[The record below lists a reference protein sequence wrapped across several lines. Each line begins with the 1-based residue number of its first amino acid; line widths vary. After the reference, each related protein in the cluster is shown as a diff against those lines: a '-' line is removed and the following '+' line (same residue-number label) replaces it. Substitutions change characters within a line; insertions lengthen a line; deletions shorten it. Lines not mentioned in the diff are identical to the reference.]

1 MSGDLSGGVSD
12 DGEGGELRFVLRDL
26 GRTGGEVRRPHEV
39 RARHRRAVG
48 AGLVTVA
55 VLGAAAVGGQG
66 APHPPPPPPPLRTA
80 PPHPPPA
87 VPRPPQPAPHRTAP
101 PSTP

>member
-1 MSGDLSGGVSD
+1 MSGDLSD

-26 GRTGGEVRRPHEV
+26 GRTGGEV

-80 PPHPPPA
+80 SPQPPPA
-87 VPRPPQPAPHRTAP
+87 TPRPPQPAPHRTAP
-101 PSTP
+101 PSAP

>member
-1 MSGDLSGGVSD
+1 MSGDLSGGVPE
-12 DGEGGELRFVLRDL
+12 DGERGELRFVLRDL

-55 VLGAAAVGGQG
+55 VLGAAAVGSQP
-66 APHPPPPPPPLRTA
+66 APHSPPPPPPTRTA
-80 PPHPPPA
+80 TPHAPP
-87 VPRPPQPAPHRTAP
+87 VTPRPPHPAPHRAP
-101 PSTP
+101 SPSAP